1 VLKCLEEQEEEEVR
15 PPPARKAPNGGK
27 AAAAAEDVI
36 EVICI
41 PLDSNSTNHIINL
54 TFFCLNSI
62 S

>member
-1 VLKCLEEQEEEEVR
+1 MLKCFEGQEEEEVR
-15 PPPARKAPNGGK
+15 PPARKAPNGGK
-27 AAAAAEDVI
+27 AAAAAKEVD
-36 EVICI
+36 EVIFI

>member
-1 VLKCLEEQEEEEVR
+1 LSEELEDEEEEVR

-27 AAAAAEDVI
+27 AAAAAKDV

-41 PLDSNSTNHIINL
+41 PLDSNSTNYIINL
-54 TFFCLNSI
+54 TFLCLNSI